1 MATHSIVLAWRIP
14 GMGEPGGLL
23 SMGSHRVGH
32 NWSDLAAAFFPKLNS
47 DISGKTTFILLLN
60 FHLFHC
66 YYTKAQW
73 LRITALRFGKS
84 DIICQFINSYKHL
97 GLWLYSFK
105 RESSHTLAPY
115 SSTNRLNAH
124 PLEYYSYTQI
134 SLSVFKI
141 SHQQET
147 CCEWH
152 LFYHVWL
159 LEDM

>member
-1 MATHSIVLAWRIP
+1 MAYLCYLPIVSILTIP
-14 GMGEPGGLL
+14 GWMQTSSYSFTNFLKNYVPL
-23 SMGSHRVGH
+23 
-32 NWSDLAAAFFPKLNS
+32 FFPKLNS
-47 DISGKTTFILLLN
+47 DISGKTTFILLLH

-66 YYTKAQW
+66 YYTNAQW

-97 GLWLYSFK
+97 ALWLYSFK
-105 RESSHTLAPY
+105 WESSHTLAPY

-124 PLEYYSYTQI
+124 PLEEYSYTQI

-147 CCEWH
+147 CCE
-152 LFYHVWL
+152 
-159 LEDM
+159 